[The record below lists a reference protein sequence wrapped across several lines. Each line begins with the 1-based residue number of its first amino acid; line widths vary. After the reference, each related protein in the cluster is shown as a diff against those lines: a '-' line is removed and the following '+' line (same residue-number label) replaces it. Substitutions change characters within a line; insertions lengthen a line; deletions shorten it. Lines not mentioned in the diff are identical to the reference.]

1 MKATK
6 DQKQYIYKL
15 CGYNKELKEE
25 LVQWVT
31 GDNNKISTN
40 DLTFDQANAIII
52 NRNGKP
58 QQANTWGF
66 FDSKNVQHKHVLSL
80 LIQMGWK
87 TKHPKSGYNVADVG
101 RFGEWLAS
109 AKSPVHKPLKKM
121 DTAELTTI
129 INALKSMVGKTYK
142 K

>member
-15 CGYNKELKEE
+15 CGYTNTDLKEE
-25 LVQWVT
+25 LVQWATEDV
-31 GDNNKISTN
+31 NKTSTN
-40 DLTFDQANAIII
+40 DLTFDQANTIII
-52 NRNGKP
+52 NRGGKP
-58 QQANTWGF
+58 QAANTWGF
-66 FDSKNVQHKHVLSL
+66 FDGKNPQHKHVLSL

-87 TKHPKSGYNVADVG
+87 SKHPKSGYNIADIA

-121 DTAELTTI
+121 DTAECTTI

-142 K
+142 